1 MRIILLISFFALY
14 LTLSVSS
21 QQTRP
26 DGTVEI
32 FPLDKVELDKLWTEF
47 KKEHNKEYLN
57 ETEDKLRLLHLE

>member
-57 ETEDKLRLLHLE
+57 ETEDKLR

>member
-14 LTLSVSS
+14 LTLSVSC

-57 ETEDKLRLLHLE
+57 ETEDKLR